1 MLSGT
6 SGRLTAAVVMTL
18 GLFAFS
24 GASATDFNHELKFA
38 AGASSATVD
47 GAVVRGDSDIWSFSA
62 NAGQQADISITS
74 LEDNASFAVFVPPAT
89 VNDAPTAA
97 DTKQWQG
104 ALPSAGTYYIQVG
117 GDRGNA
123 TYKLTVS
130 IK

>member
-1 MLSGT
+1 MKIGGALALVALCALSAPA
-6 SGRLTAAVVMTL
+6 L
-18 GLFAFS
+18 
-24 GASATDFNHELKFA
+24 ATDHTHALKFA

-47 GAVVRGDSDIWSFSA
+47 GAVVRGDSDIWTFSA

-89 VNDAPTAA
+89 TDGDPTVA
-97 DTKQWQG
+97 DVKSWG
-104 ALPSAGTYYIQVG
+104 ASLPASGTYSVQVS